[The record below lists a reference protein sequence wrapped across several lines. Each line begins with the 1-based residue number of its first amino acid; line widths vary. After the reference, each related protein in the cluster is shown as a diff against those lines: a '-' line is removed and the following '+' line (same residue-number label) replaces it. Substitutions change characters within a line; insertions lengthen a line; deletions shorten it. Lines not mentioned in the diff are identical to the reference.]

1 MKVTN
6 RIVLTAALALASTGF
21 AKDDWSKIKATFTS
35 TNNTPIPMLDV
46 RARYEYGNQDGL
58 EASNAGT
65 IRARVGLQSQDYNG
79 FSGLV
84 EFEATRAVDT
94 GGYRSAPYNPPGR
107 TLIPDPQSTEL
118 NRIQVQYKNYDN
130 LAVLGRQR
138 IIVNN
143 ARFVGNVGWRQN
155 EQTYDAA
162 YYKNTM
168 LDGLAVEY
176 AYLDAVHRIFG
187 SEAPYNAR
195 TWDSDSHVLNAK
207 YSKLKGHTFG
217 AYAYLLDFEN
227 AAPNSS
233 DSFGANYAF
242 KGTVADDYTLNGY
255 AEFAYQQD
263 AADNPID
270 YDAIYLHLMASL
282 AREGW
287 AGTLGYE
294 LLGSGDGAGSFKT
307 PLATGHKFNGWND
320 QFLNTPAN
328 GLNDFYAGIGIP
340 VPKVPMKL
348 IYHHFW
354 SDEGSATYGDEI
366 DYLAVR
372 KINPKTKAIAKA
384 SYFFA
389 SSDSPAYA
397 DRFRFSVEL
406 NYTY

>member
-1 MKVTN
+1 MKATN
-6 RIVLTAALALASTGF
+6 RIVLMATMGIAATGWAENGLEKLMDTF
-21 AKDDWSKIKATFTS
+21 AS
-35 TNNTPIPMLDV
+35 TNNTPIPLLDV

-65 IRARVGLQSQDYNG
+65 LRARVGLQSQDYNG

-84 EFEATRAVDT
+84 EFEATRAIDNS
-94 GGYRSAPYNPPGR
+94 GYRDALYSPPGQ
-107 TLIPDPQSTEL
+107 TLIPDPESTEL
-118 NRIQVQYKNYDN
+118 NRIQLQYKKNDN
-130 LAVLGRQR
+130 LAVIGRQR

-168 LDGLAVEY
+168 VDGLALEY
-176 AYLDAVHRIFG
+176 AYLDTIQRIFG
-187 SEAPYNAR
+187 SDAPYDAR
-195 TWDSDSHVLNAK
+195 KWNSDSHVLNAK
-207 YSKLKGHTFG
+207 YGGLEGHTFG
-217 AYAYLLDFEN
+217 LYAYLLDFEN
-227 AAPNSS
+227 AAAASS
-233 DSFGANYAF
+233 DSFGANYDF
-242 KGTVADDYTLNGY
+242 KGTVADDYKLNGY
-255 AEFAYQQD
+255 AEVAYQQD
-263 AADNPID
+263 AGENPVD

-287 AGTLGYE
+287 TGTLGYE
-294 LLGSGDGAGSFKT
+294 LLGAGDGAGAFST

-328 GLNDFYAGIGIP
+328 GLQDFYAGIGIP

-348 IYHHFW
+348 IYHHFAA
-354 SDEGSATYGDEI
+354 DEGSATYGNEI

-372 KINPKTKAIAKA
+372 KFNPKTTAIAKA
-384 SYFFA
+384 SYFMA

-397 DRFRFSVEL
+397 DRFRFSIEL
-406 NYTY
+406 NYKY